1 MSARAHVRTYM
12 HAYGCLFVYCHAHTF
27 VCASVCAC
35 VCTCVCACMR
45 VCVCVLVCACTH
57 VCACVCVCMYLSCV
71 CLHACMHACVRAR
84 VHVIALN
91 GRAVE
96 TNEGTSPHLCA
107 HTPSQRER
115 GQPGQMRAAT
125 AAGVGAGSVR
135 GQPARRLTR
144 LDLPRRTPCN
154 VTVALICDPI
164 SRLPITRPTF
174 L

>member
-1 MSARAHVRTYM
+1 M
-12 HAYGCLFVYCHAHTF
+12 HACM
-27 VCASVCAC
+27 C
-35 VCTCVCACMR
+35 VCTCVCMHACMCMR
-45 VCVCVLVCACTH
+45 VSVCT
-57 VCACVCVCMYLSCV
+57 CV

-144 LDLPRRTPCN
+144 LDLLRRTPCN

-164 SRLPITRPTF
+164 SRLPSF
-174 L
+174 LPHCSA